1 LKEGSFAKA
10 SVVNEQFLAVREKF
24 LAVRERLTIWM
35 EDITCKTHLRWL
47 LWIMLPKDQ
56 A

>member
-1 LKEGSFAKA
+1 MAQLKEGSVAKA
-10 SVVNEQFLAVREKF
+10 SVVNEQFLAVRE
-24 LAVRERLTIWM
+24 RLTIWM
-35 EDITCKTHLRWL
+35 EDIACKTHLRWL